1 MSCFS
6 SRKRYI
12 NSTESGT
19 CYCFLFN
26 LTDPV
31 FTYIHNMPAVWLH
44 EWPQWPQ
51 RTTHPS
57 SSMAACVKLS
67 TVLAQAFGYTVPSF
81 TSVNCNWQILYN
93 VTVWQWKPADYYR
106 ALSLT
111 EGFVPSY
118 SLDSWMFWWA
128 QSLCYQYRLEC
139 KQWKMDLVI
148 HIQGNLVTKH
158 NIICASIITLW
169 ESGLW
174 FGLHGSF
181 GAHSCRWFITLW
193 LHACIRC
200 LDSRNKNEQSRQDG
214 SNEHWLLVQCS
225 VYISSANQPLTVGWQ
240 FTHVQCKVH

>member
-1 MSCFS
+1 MFFQPQKVYEFNREWHMLLLSVQPYRPSFA
-6 SRKRYI
+6 RI
-12 NSTESGT
+12 STICQLYGSMNG
-19 CYCFLFN
+19 
-26 LTDPV
+26 
-31 FTYIHNMPAVWLH
+31 HNDHSVQLIQA
-44 EWPQWPQ
+44 PQ
-51 RTTHPS
+51 
-57 SSMAACVKLS
+57 CVKLS
-67 TVLAQAFGYTVPSF
+67 AVLAQAFGYTVPSF
-81 TSVNCNWQILYN
+81 TSGNCNWQILYN

-111 EGFVPSY
+111 EGLVPSY
-118 SLDSWMFWWA
+118 SLGSWMFWWA
-128 QSLCYQYRLEC
+128 QSLYYQYRLEC

-148 HIQGNLVTKH
+148 YIQGNLVTKH